1 MIKYA
6 IFDLDGTI
14 LDSSDMWRTLGAQY
28 LTMLGKAP
36 APDLADKLSKLTVP
50 EGAAYLRGEYGI
62 PYSADEIVRH
72 ITRMTERYYLEQ
84 VSLKDG
90 VPKLLAA
97 LRAHCVKMSIATAGD
112 VGLSMSALG
121 RLGIAEFFAGAVSC
135 SDYGAKTSPE
145 VFFAAAE
152 LIYAVPEETV
162 VFEDSLHAVRTAKK
176 AGFVTAAVY
185 DVGEKNRDDLKKC
198 ADFYALSLA
207 EYADNISALLNGSR
221 KTAD

>member
-14 LDSSDMWRTLGAQY
+14 FDSSEMWRKLGAQY
-28 LTMLGKAP
+28 LTMLGKNP
-36 APDLADKLSKLTVP
+36 APDLADKLGALSVP
-50 EGAAYLRGEYGI
+50 EGAEYLRREYDI
-62 PYSADEIVRH
+62 SYSREEIARH
-72 ITRMTERYYLEQ
+72 ITRMTEKFYLEQ

-90 VPKLLAA
+90 APKLLAA
-97 LRAHCVKMSIATAGD
+97 LRAHCVRMSIATAGD
-112 VGLSMSALG
+112 VNLALSALD
-121 RLGIAEFFAGAVSC
+121 RLGIGKFFAGAVSC

-152 LIYAVPEETV
+152 LIYAVPEETI

-185 DVGEKNRDDLKKC
+185 DVGEKNQEELKKL
-198 ADFYALSLA
+198 ADFYALSLGEFA
-207 EYADNISALLNGSR
+207 ENISELL
-221 KTAD
+221 